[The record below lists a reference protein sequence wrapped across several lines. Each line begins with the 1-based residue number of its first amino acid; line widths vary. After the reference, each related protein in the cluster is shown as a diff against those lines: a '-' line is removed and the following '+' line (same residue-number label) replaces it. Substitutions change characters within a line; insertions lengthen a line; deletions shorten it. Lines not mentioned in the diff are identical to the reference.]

1 MKLES
6 VRGFVD
12 PKADL
17 EQYLTP
23 INIVDDW
30 MSHAKPDIQS
40 KHVLD
45 LGCGTGMLGIA
56 ASKTGASKITF
67 LDIDK
72 DALEV
77 LEKNLLEVH
86 TEHEIIHSPLKPV
99 SADVV
104 LTNPPFGT
112 KNRHADKFFVQA
124 ACQSAPVVYSMHL
137 AGSQDFIADVAS
149 EYGHELTDV
158 WEYSFPLA
166 NTMKMHTVDEKRI
179 EVVVIRLAQP
189 L

>member
-1 MKLES
+1 MQLED
-6 VRGFVD
+6 VKGFVN

-17 EQYLTP
+17 EQYMTP
-23 INIVDDW
+23 LAIVHDW
-30 MSHAKPDIQS
+30 MKRAKNDLQN

-56 ASKTGASKITF
+56 ASPQARKITF

-72 DALEV
+72 AALDVLRQNV
-77 LEKNLLEVH
+77 LELN
-86 TEHEIIHSPLKPV
+86 TEHEIIHSPLKAIQ
-99 SADVV
+99 ADIV

-124 ACQSAPVVYSMHL
+124 ACQSAPIVYSMHL
-137 AGSQDFIADVAS
+137 KGSEDFIADVAS
-149 EYGHELTDV
+149 EYGHKLTDV
-158 WEYSFPLA
+158 YNYSFPIA
-166 NTMKMHTVDEKRI
+166 NTMPMHNVLEKRI
-179 EVVVIRLAQP
+179 EVVVIRLAQA